1 MIKVEME
8 KEDLFAIIGVLIKV
22 KASYGV
28 TNERFEG
35 LLQNLLVQASESVT
49 VEEMQQMLKD
59 LNK

>member
-1 MIKVEME
+1 MKCK

-28 TNERFEG
+28 TNERFT
-35 LLQNLLVQASESVT
+35 NLLENLLIQASECVT
-49 VEEMQQMLKD
+49 AEEMQQMLKD

>member
-1 MIKVEME
+1 ME
-8 KEDLFAIIGVLIKV
+8 KEDLFAIIGVLVKV